1 HDRNGETAPER
12 TGELTAQ
19 LRTTAERMAEQLRQL
34 TEHVR
39 YYLESLHAKSAR
51 KRPTERAS
59 NTLTA
64 TSRGL
69 EQASHQFERQAAPVI
84 AVAEHKLAEQR
95 RTELEQQRQRQKTHS
110 RDDGFGMG

>member
-1 HDRNGETAPER
+1 
-12 TGELTAQ
+12 
-19 LRTTAERMAEQLRQL
+19 MAEQLRQL

-51 KRPTERAS
+51 KRSAERAS
-59 NTLTA
+59 DTLTA

-84 AVAEHKLAEQR
+84 AVAEHKRAEQR
-95 RTELEQQRQRQKTHS
+95 RTELEQQRQRQKTRS
-110 RDDGFGMG
+110 RDDGFGMGF